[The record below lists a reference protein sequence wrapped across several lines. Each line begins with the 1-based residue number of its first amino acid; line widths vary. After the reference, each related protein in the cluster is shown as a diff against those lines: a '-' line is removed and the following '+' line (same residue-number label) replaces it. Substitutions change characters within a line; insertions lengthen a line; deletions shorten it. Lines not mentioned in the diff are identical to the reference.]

1 MDKMDK
7 MDKNGEKWRK
17 IVNWRSGKMKVVA
30 FNGSPRRDGNTA
42 TLIRYVLAELEKEG
56 IETETVQIGGKS
68 IHGCTVCGKCLENK
82 DKKCVID
89 KDIVNECI
97 EKMLEA
103 DGIILASPTYFADL
117 TPELKALIDRAGFV
131 AKANGELFRRKTGAA
146 VVAVRRAGSIHV
158 FDSINHFFTISQMI
172 IPGSSYWN
180 MGIGLAEG
188 DVEKDEEGIRTMKIL
203 GQNMAWLLK
212 KLNA

>member
-1 MDKMDK
+1 L
-7 MDKNGEKWRK
+7 
-17 IVNWRSGKMKVVA
+17 KVVA
-30 FNGSPRRDGNTA
+30 FNGSPRKEGNTA
-42 TLIRYVLAELEKEG
+42 SLIRHVLAELEKEE
-56 IETETVQIGGKS
+56 IETETVHIGGKS
-68 IHGCTVCGKCLENK
+68 IHGCIACGKCYESK
-82 DKKCVID
+82 DQKCIID

-117 TPELKALIDRAGFV
+117 TPELKALIDRSGFV
-131 AKANGELFRRKTGAA
+131 AKANGEMFKRKVGAA
-146 VVAVRRAGSIHV
+146 VVAVRRAGSIHA

-188 DVEKDEEGIRTMKIL
+188 DVEKDEEGIRTMQTL
-203 GQNMAWLLK
+203 GQNMGWLLK

>member
-1 MDKMDK
+1 L
-7 MDKNGEKWRK
+7 
-17 IVNWRSGKMKVVA
+17 KVVA
-30 FNGSPRRDGNTA
+30 FNGSPREGGNTA
-42 TLIRYVLAELEKEG
+42 ALIKHVLTELEKEG
-56 IETETVQIGGKS
+56 IKTEAIHIGGKS
-68 IHGCTVCGKCLENK
+68 IHGCIACGKCFENK
-82 DKKCVID
+82 DQKCVID
-89 KDIVNECI
+89 NDIVNECI

-131 AKANGELFRRKTGAA
+131 GKANGGEMFRHKVGAA
-146 VVAVRRAGSIHV
+146 VVAVRRAGSVHV

-180 MGIGLAEG
+180 IGIGLAEG
-188 DVEKDEEGIRTMKIL
+188 DVEKDEEGIQTMKIL

-212 KLNA
+212 KLNFKSER